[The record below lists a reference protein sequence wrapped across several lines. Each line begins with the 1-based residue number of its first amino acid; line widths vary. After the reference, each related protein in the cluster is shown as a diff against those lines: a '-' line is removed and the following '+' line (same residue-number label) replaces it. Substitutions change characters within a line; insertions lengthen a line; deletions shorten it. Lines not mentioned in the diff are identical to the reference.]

1 VLLAL
6 IRHGPTEWNAQK
18 RVQGSIDI
26 PLSEAGRARMA
37 RLLPPKGF
45 ERVRAFASPRIRARQ
60 TAALLGLENPVLDE
74 RLAEQNWGQ
83 WEGLTREQML
93 ARDGQNAFERAGQ
106 GLAFHPPGGEST
118 AEVHARV
125 QAFFWDVAQTAED
138 AVAVSHMGVLRAA
151 YALASGWD
159 MSAPM
164 PSDLDL
170 GAALV
175 LELAPGGAASIARLN
190 APLQQR
196 P

>member
-26 PLSEAGRARMA
+26 PLSDAGRTRMA
-37 RLLPPKGF
+37 GLLPPKGF
-45 ERVRAFASPRIRARQ
+45 ERVRAFASPRLRARQ
-60 TAALLGLENPVLDE
+60 TAALLGLANPVLDE

-93 ARDGQNAFERAGQ
+93 ARDGQNAFERAGR
-106 GLAFHPPGGEST
+106 GLAFRPPGGEST

-125 QAFFWDVAQTAED
+125 QAFFWDVAQAADD

-170 GAALV
+170 SAALV

>member
-26 PLSEAGRARMA
+26 PLSEAGRVRMA
-37 RLLPPKGF
+37 GLLPPKGF
-45 ERVRAFASPRIRARQ
+45 ETVRAFASPRIRARQ
-60 TAALLGLENPVLDE
+60 TAALLGIENPIIDD

-93 ARDGQNAFERAGQ
+93 ARDGQDAFERAGR
-106 GLAFHPPGGEST
+106 GLAFRPPGGEST

-125 QAFFWDVAQTAED
+125 ESFFWDVAQGAED

-151 YALASGWD
+151 YALAAGWD

-175 LELAPGGAASIARLN
+175 LELAPGGPASIARLN
-190 APLQQR
+190 APLQLR
-196 P
+196 